1 MLFRSGDKYAAICLD
16 CIDDISERENV
27 RTKLRETG
35 KEIIELT
42 EEQIHQFAGNMLQ
55 IKSADGEPLLILSNS
70 ACKALSQEQINSLS
84 SYNRLIPISIPTID
98 VYGGG
103 SVRCMMAV
111 IYNPF
116 KS

>member
-1 MLFRSGDKYAAICLD
+1 MMCMGDKYAAICLD

-84 SYNRLIPISIPTID
+84 S
-98 VYGGG
+98 
-103 SVRCMMAV
+103 
-111 IYNPF
+111 
-116 KS
+116 